1 MHSLS
6 SLAGRLIDTLSNG
19 LHHGV
24 QVIPHPLPFSYQV
37 LLGGF
42 DRDFYYHNGT

>member
-1 MHSLS
+1 MHTLS
-6 SLAGRLIDTLSNG
+6 SLADASDSLSTG